1 MAPIKIGTV
10 TLMHGLILAPMAG
23 VTDATFRA
31 ICRRAGA
38 EYTVSEMISAKA
50 LCYEQRSKASAPA
63 RTAPLAAISDDESPV
78 AIQLFGSDPDFMAQA
93 AALIESG
100 SYRGALP
107 GPKPVAID
115 INMGCPVPKVVSNG
129 EGSALMRTP
138 ALAAKIVTA
147 VKKAVQL
154 PVTVK
159 IRAGWDDKTRN
170 AVAFAREMEAAGAD
184 LICVHGRTRQQFY
197 APSSDN
203 GIVAEVKAA
212 VKIPVIGNGDLFTTE
227 DVKHILT
234 ETGCDGVMIARGALG
249 NPFLFAEIKAML
261 EGRAYLPPTPAER
274 LQTALSHAADMVE
287 KKGVRIGIAEARKHM
302 AWYCKGLR
310 GAAAAR
316 GSLMHAES
324 LSQIEDI
331 FATLIKQEEEAL

>member
-1 MAPIKIGTV
+1 MAPLRIGTV
-10 TLMHGLILAPMAG
+10 TLKHGLLLAPMAG
-23 VTDATFRA
+23 VTDAAFRA

-50 LCYEQRSKASAPA
+50 LCYEQRGRPSAPA
-63 RTAPLAAISDDESPV
+63 RTAALAAVSEQDAPM
-78 AIQLFGSDPDFMAQA
+78 AIQLFGSDPAYMAEA
-93 AALIESG
+93 AALIEG
-100 SYRGALP
+100 GNYRGAVA
-107 GPKPVAID
+107 GTAPVAID
-115 INMGCPVPKVVSNG
+115 INMGCPVPKVVTNG

-138 ALAAKIVTA
+138 DLAAEIVTA
-147 VKKAVQL
+147 VKKAVSL

-159 IRAGWDDKTRN
+159 IRAGWDEKTRN
-170 AVAFAREMEAAGAD
+170 AVEFSKQMEAAGAD

-203 GIVAEVKAA
+203 GIIAAVKQA
-212 VKIPVIGNGDLFTTE
+212 VKIPVVGNGDLFTFS
-227 DVKHILT
+227 DIAHILA

-249 NPFLFAEIKAML
+249 NPFLFTEAVARL
-261 EGRAYLPPTPAER
+261 EGRDYTPPTAAMR
-274 LQTALSHAADMVE
+274 LNTALAHATEMVAQ
-287 KKGVRIGIAEARKHM
+287 KGTRIGISEARKHM

-324 LSQIEDI
+324 LDEIAKI
-331 FATLIKQEEEAL
+331 FDTLLQQEELL